1 MFINISVLV
10 AGYNYL
16 EHLDNIFAML
26 KSLVHHDDLEI
37 VFVDDFS
44 TDGSYEKITDLKY
57 NKLKIVRNT
66 ENSGLTKSLNIA
78 ANVAVG
84 QIFVRWDVDDKFDQC
99 RITEIRHADSCGFNF
114 QVMDAVGITATGR
127 VVKKI
132 SVPKSETVAKL
143 IAFRRNPFVHGGTS
157 FRRELFFKFGGYNSD
172 YVYAQDYE
180 LWTRLLCDKS
190 LKLKKIKS
198 IYHLLIHQ
206 GSISMTKKDAQR
218 SYFEQARKNYWRHQ
232 LLCY

>member
-66 ENSGLTKSLNIA
+66 ENLGLTKSLNIA

-84 QIFVRWDVDDKFDQC
+84 QIFVRWDV
-99 RITEIRHADSCGFNF
+99 
-114 QVMDAVGITATGR
+114 
-127 VVKKI
+127 
-132 SVPKSETVAKL
+132 
-143 IAFRRNPFVHGGTS
+143 
-157 FRRELFFKFGGYNSD
+157 
-172 YVYAQDYE
+172 
-180 LWTRLLCDKS
+180 
-190 LKLKKIKS
+190 
-198 IYHLLIHQ
+198 
-206 GSISMTKKDAQR
+206 
-218 SYFEQARKNYWRHQ
+218 
-232 LLCY
+232 